1 MPRLACDISQSLWD
15 AINEVASENGETI
28 GHLVSRS
35 LADTLQ
41 LEHGT
46 LFQVSTS
53 GALVE
58 GVLDGVVSVETL
70 REHGNFGLGTYA
82 DLDGEMIALDGVF
95 YRVRSDGSVHVE
107 EGSSLSPFALVTHFN
122 PEITITLRPFAT
134 VGALC
139 AQLDELRGSD
149 NLFYA
154 VRLCGTFSHLHNRAA
169 CKVGKDGTLVQ
180 AASRQGEFHSNEIT
194 GTMVGF
200 WTPQYVKAVGVTGWH
215 LHFISDDRNLGGH
228 VLGAAGNVIQAEVEH
243 LDDFRIALP
252 ETPEFLMSDLNFDP
266 APTLDKVERSS

>member
-122 PEITITLRPFAT
+122 PEENNHAPAFCNDRS
-134 VGALC
+134 ALC
-139 AQLDELRGSD
+139 AVGRTAWERQSLLR
-149 NLFYA
+149 
-154 VRLCGTFSHLHNRAA
+154 C
-169 CKVGKDGTLVQ
+169 
-180 AASRQGEFHSNEIT
+180 ASMWDVFASTQPGCLQGWERWNARPSCIPT
-194 GTMVGF
+194 GRV
-200 WTPQYVKAVGVTGWH
+200 PLQ
-215 LHFISDDRNLGGH
+215 
-228 VLGAAGNVIQAEVEH
+228 
-243 LDDFRIALP
+243 
-252 ETPEFLMSDLNFDP
+252 
-266 APTLDKVERSS
+266 